1 MLTDL
6 RNAKMH
12 SNFGM
17 KADSLFSLQSII
29 CAESRRSSG
38 EIIFTAGNHFSL
50 AVHVWWEEE
59 EEEGKI
65 QPYKCV
71 KACVRSPDDNC
82 TRMLPHFQ
90 LKKKKKKSPNHVLKA
105 VVPVGRSIISM
116 QVQKSS
122 KCTEWRKQTER
133 RSILY
138 LRGFDF
144 SGHSTSGYIL
154 IHFIAK
160 VHWPKI
166 WFSRRE

>member
-17 KADSLFSLQSII
+17 QADSLFSLQSII

-105 VVPVGRSIISM
+105 VVCRLAGQLFQCRYKSRPNVQNEENRRKDEASCIFVGLTSAVIPLQVIS
-116 QVQKSS
+116 
-122 KCTEWRKQTER
+122 
-133 RSILY
+133 
-138 LRGFDF
+138 
-144 SGHSTSGYIL
+144 
-154 IHFIAK
+154 
-160 VHWPKI
+160 
-166 WFSRRE
+166 

>member
-17 KADSLFSLQSII
+17 QADPLFSLQSII
-29 CAESRRSSG
+29 CAESCRSSE

-50 AVHVWWEEE
+50 AVHVWWEEEEEEEE

-82 TRMLPHFQ
+82 TRMLP
-90 LKKKKKKSPNHVLKA
+90 
-105 VVPVGRSIISM
+105 
-116 QVQKSS
+116 
-122 KCTEWRKQTER
+122 
-133 RSILY
+133 
-138 LRGFDF
+138 
-144 SGHSTSGYIL
+144 
-154 IHFIAK
+154 
-160 VHWPKI
+160 
-166 WFSRRE
+166 